1 MVLQSLFLAG
11 WKLVLLN
18 PIAPKMAKTRWSFGH
33 SECNRVKVKDM
44 LPGEATLSFSYLP
57 SLSKGSPLKK
67 KSSSSKS
74 RYHFGRAMQY
84 REATVSQKLFPF
96 VTVKEKHG
104 DVLFTLNLYFIVHLS
119 K

>member
-44 LPGEATLSFSYLP
+44 LSGEATLSFSYLL

-67 KSSSSKS
+67 NPPPQRVDTILEGLCSTGK
-74 RYHFGRAMQY
+74 Q
-84 REATVSQKLFPF
+84 Q
-96 VTVKEKHG
+96 
-104 DVLFTLNLYFIVHLS
+104 
-119 K
+119 